1 MHRIPSSK
9 AIICITW
16 RLRDPVGVFAAR
28 SIEAPSHILALF
40 GCLLALLGEF
50 LRRSLEVVLKIVVE
64 ALLMIQSVIQSV
76 KTPFLLLLH
85 SSSSSNDDGEKEK
98 KRLVEFYL
106 QHPRD
111 SAPPDRIRIQQNR
124 HLDTACRLL
133 GSRCRRGNGPC
144 QYIHRR
150 TRHPGYSDR
159 SDVCRVGMPLLQ
171 SPQKRGRELWTA
183 ALSLSL
189 SLEEGERVVILKLGM
204 NVNGKNR
211 GSGYIC

>member
-1 MHRIPSSK
+1 MHCIPSSK

-16 RLRDPVGVFAAR
+16 RLRDPVGVLAAR
-28 SIEAPSHILALF
+28 SIEAPSHILALV

-64 ALLMIQSVIQSV
+64 ALLMISQKQEIQSVIQSV

-85 SSSSSNDDGEKEK
+85 SSSSSDDDGKKEK
-98 KRLVEFYL
+98 KLVEFYL

-111 SAPPDRIRIQQNR
+111 SAPPGRIRIQQNR

-133 GSRCRRGNGPC
+133 GSRCHRTNGPC

-159 SDVCRVGMPLLQ
+159 SGVCRVGMPLLQ
-171 SPQKRGRELWTA
+171 SPQKRGRELWTG

-189 SLEEGERVVILKLGM
+189 SLSL
-204 NVNGKNR
+204 
-211 GSGYIC
+211 

>member
-16 RLRDPVGVFAAR
+16 RLRDPVGVLAAR
-28 SIEAPSHILALF
+28 SIEAPGYILALF
-40 GCLLALLGEF
+40 GCFLALLGEF

-64 ALLMIQSVIQSV
+64 ALLMISQKREIQSVTQSV
-76 KTPFLLLLH
+76 KTPILAALLH
-85 SSSSSNDDGEKEK
+85 SSSSSDDDGK
-98 KRLVEFYL
+98 KKKAGSIYL

-111 SAPPDRIRIQQNR
+111 SALPDRIRIQQNR

-133 GSRCRRGNGPC
+133 GSRCHRRDGPC

-171 SPQKRGRELWTA
+171 SPQKRERELWIA
-183 ALSLSL
+183 ALSVSL
-189 SLEEGERVVILKLGM
+189 SFSL
-204 NVNGKNR
+204 
-211 GSGYIC
+211 

>member
-1 MHRIPSSK
+1 MPSSK

-16 RLRDPVGVFAAR
+16 RLRDPVGVLAAR
-28 SIEAPSHILALF
+28 SIEAPSHILALV
-40 GCLLALLGEF
+40 GCFLALLGEF
-50 LRRSLEVVLKIVVE
+50 LRRSLEVFLKIVVE
-64 ALLMIQSVIQSV
+64 ALLMIQSVSQSV

-85 SSSSSNDDGEKEK
+85 SSSSSDDDDGKKEK
-98 KRLVEFYL
+98 KLVEFYL

-133 GSRCRRGNGPC
+133 GSRCHRRDGPC

-159 SDVCRVGMPLLQ
+159 SGVCRVGMPLLQ

-189 SLEEGERVVILKLGM
+189 SFSL
-204 NVNGKNR
+204 
-211 GSGYIC
+211 